1 MTKRKG
7 KTGDQAGNS
16 KKSKIPATKNATKQ
30 QRVIDL
36 LQQAKG
42 ATLEQLC
49 KVTSWQE
56 QSVRGFLSGTI
67 KKRLGLKLSSDR
79 TENGERRYRIAGA

>member
-16 KKSKIPATKNATKQ
+16 KKSKMPATKNATKQ

-36 LQQAKG
+36 LQQAEG
-42 ATLEQLC
+42 ATLKQLC
-49 KVTSWQE
+49 EVTGWQE
-56 QSVRGFLSGTI
+56 HSVRGFLSGTI
-67 KKRLGLKLSSDR
+67 KKRLRLKLSSDR
-79 TENGERRYRIAGA
+79 SANEERRYHIAAA